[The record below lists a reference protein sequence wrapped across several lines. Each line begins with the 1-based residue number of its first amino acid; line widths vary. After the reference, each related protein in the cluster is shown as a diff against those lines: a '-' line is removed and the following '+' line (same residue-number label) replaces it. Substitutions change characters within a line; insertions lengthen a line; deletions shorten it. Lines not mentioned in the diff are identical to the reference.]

1 MNIVIAGSRT
11 FTEYSIISRTVNMIL
26 AKWRFNKEF
35 DILYSGCAKGVD
47 TLAIDYAKEKG
58 IKYKEFPANWEIH
71 GNDAGPIR
79 NSKMIASAD
88 GLVVFWDGKS
98 KDTKD
103 IIGKA
108 ERKGIKVHIVRIDK
122 LFLVK

>member
-1 MNIVIAGSRT
+1 MNIIIAGSRT

-88 GLVVFWDGKS
+88 GLVAFWDGKS

>member
-1 MNIVIAGSRT
+1 MNIIIAGSRT

-88 GLVVFWDGKS
+88 GLVAFCDGKS

>member
-1 MNIVIAGSRT
+1 MNIIIAGSRT

-88 GLVVFWDGKS
+88 GLVAFWDGKS

-108 ERKGIKVHIVRIDK
+108 ERKGIKVHIVIIDK

>member
-79 NSKMIASAD
+79 NSKMIATAD
-88 GLVVFWDGKS
+88 GLVAFWDGKS

>member
-1 MNIVIAGSRT
+1 MNIIIAGSRT

-71 GNDAGPIR
+71 GNDAGSIR
-79 NSKMIASAD
+79 NSKMIASAN
-88 GLVVFWDGKS
+88 GLVAFWDGKS

>member
-88 GLVVFWDGKS
+88 GLVAFWDGKS